1 MSWIRMSTHNW
12 WTIPQQYC
20 RWADY
25 AVKLVVRTRGNLEN
39 ICDSPNIGQ
48 QLDVLRECCA
58 VLLDLLLMRRT
69 SFLRAVTP
77 CQSGYRRNVERPPN
91 DDDGEREDAVV
102 EPRRLQC

>member
-1 MSWIRMSTHNW
+1 
-12 WTIPQQYC
+12 
-20 RWADY
+20 
-25 AVKLVVRTRGNLEN
+25 
-39 ICDSPNIGQ
+39 
-48 QLDVLRECCA
+48 
-58 VLLDLLLMRRT
+58 MRRT